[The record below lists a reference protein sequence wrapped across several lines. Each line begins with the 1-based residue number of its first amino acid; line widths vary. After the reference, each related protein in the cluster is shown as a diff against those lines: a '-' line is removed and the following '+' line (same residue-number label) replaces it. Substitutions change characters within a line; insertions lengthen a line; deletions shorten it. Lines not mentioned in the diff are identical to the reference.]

1 MKRTYRTLNDYEM
14 QHNAEVGLFTRPSIL
29 TGIAFN
35 MTPEKTMRVLMYY
48 SNADVRIEEMPIP
61 SLEKGELLMKV
72 VASGICGSD
81 VMEWY
86 RRDKVPLVLGHEVA
100 GEVVEVGEGVDK
112 FKPGDRIAAT
122 HHVPCNTCHY
132 CLNGH
137 HTMCETLLKRTSFH
151 PGGFAEYIRIPA
163 INVDR
168 GVFHIPKNVSYENAS
183 FMEPLACVLRGQ
195 KNAGIKPGQSVLV
208 LGSGI
213 SGLLHIGLA
222 RALGAGLITAVDT
235 IPFRLKKAKQMGADL
250 TIHAKD
256 DIITLLR
263 KKNRGLPADLVI
275 ICFDGFI
282 PLAFKAIKR
291 GGTILFFAGAAEG
304 ATIPATI
311 NDIFWRTEVTLTSTY
326 AGAPNDCMT
335 AIELIKAGAV
345 PVEKT
350 VTHRLGMDDAPKGF
364 QIVCAPV
371 EHECVKVIVKPQE
384 AGKLQK
390 D

>member
-1 MKRTYRTLNDYEM
+1 
-14 QHNAEVGLFTRPSIL
+14 
-29 TGIAFN
+29 
-35 MTPEKTMRVLMYY
+35 MTNKTMHVLMYY
-48 SNADVRIEEMPIP
+48 SNQDVRIEEMPVPEIGP
-61 SLEKGELLMKV
+61 GELLMKV

-100 GEVVEVGEGVDK
+100 GDVVEVGKGVEK
-112 FKPGDRIAAT
+112 FKAGDRVAAT

-137 HTMCETLLKRTSFH
+137 HTVCETLLKGTHFY
-151 PGGFAEYIRIPA
+151 PGGFAEYVRIPA

-168 GVFHIPKNVSYENAS
+168 GVFRIPKNMSYVKAS

-195 KNAGIKPGQSVLV
+195 KNARLEPGQSVLV

-213 SGLLHIGLA
+213 SGLLHIALA
-222 RALGAGLITAVDT
+222 RTLGAALVVAADN
-235 IPFRLKKAKQMGADL
+235 IPFRLAKAEEMGANL
-250 TIHAKD
+250 VLKAD
-256 DIITLLR
+256 DTLIGCLR
-263 KKNRGLPADLVI
+263 EANEGRLMDLVI

-282 PLAFKAIKR
+282 PLAFNSVER
-291 GGTILFFAGAAEG
+291 GGTILFFAGAQEG

-311 NDIFWRTEVTLTSTY
+311 NDVFWRTEITLTSTY
-326 AGAPNDCMT
+326 AGAPYDCY
-335 AIELIKAGAV
+335 AALKLISAGTV

-350 VTHRLGMDDAPKGF
+350 VTHRLAMKDAPKGF
-364 QIVCAPV
+364 QAVCSPV
-371 EHECVKVIVKPQE
+371 EHKCIKVIVEPH
-384 AGKLQK
+384 AIN